1 VQSSS
6 SIQGD
11 KIMHIYSKSIASLLF
26 STAVFGL
33 STVAMA
39 QAVPPRLTQSEPV
52 LPEPLL
58 VKNIQYTDGVFV
70 GPTTDAYYGPM
81 QVQVTV
87 KGGRIVA
94 VEALQYPDHRSTSRA
109 INDEALPIL
118 QQEVIAAQ
126 YTRINAVS
134 GATLT
139 SRAYLQSAAAA
150 LRQAG
155 G

>member
-1 VQSSS
+1 
-6 SIQGD
+6 
-11 KIMHIYSKSIASLLF
+11 MHIYSKSIAALLF
-26 STAVFGL
+26 STAVLGL
-33 STVAMA
+33 STVALA
-39 QAVPPRLTQSEPV
+39 QAIPPRLTPSEPA
-52 LPEPLL
+52 LPAPLL
-58 VKNIQYTDGVFV
+58 VKTIQYTDGVYV

-94 VEALQYPDHRSTSRA
+94 LDALQYPSHRSTSRS
-109 INDEALPIL
+109 INAQALPIL
-118 QQEVIAAQ
+118 EQELIAAQ
-126 YTRINAVS
+126 STRVYAVS

-139 SRAYLQSAAAA
+139 SRAYLQSVAAA